1 MSSSSAVATAR
12 IDFGCGW
19 STERSARAQGWRAAC
34 IARRPRWERISFH
47 DPVPRVWPASTA
59 RSPSVSPQEGG
70 DSKID
75 RGQLWAVGR
84 IEAAIMKPAPFEYI
98 RPTTLAEACR
108 ILAQDEDA
116 RVLAGGQTL
125 IPLLAMRLARPT
137 MLVDIGRLPELGGM
151 TREGD
156 CIVVGATTRQAD
168 AERAALIA
176 EAVPLLAKAL
186 PWVGHPATRNRGT
199 IGGSIANADPSAEIP
214 LVAVTLGAQI
224 VTDDGGAVVSSAA
237 DDFFVGPMLTAIRP
251 AACVTQIRFPVW
263 SHGRVGVGFHEVSTR
278 RSDFALVSAAAQVA
292 LNDAG
297 RCVDVAVGVGGAGDR
312 PVRLEVSS
320 LRLSALDPAA
330 ISMAVTTAVA
340 DLEVSHDRYVSAA
353 YRRRAAAVLL
363 NRALNDARDD
373 AKHRAADVRG
383 EVR

>member
-1 MSSSSAVATAR
+1 LSSAVATAR

-19 STERSARAQGWRAAC
+19 STER
-34 IARRPRWERISFH
+34 
-47 DPVPRVWPASTA
+47 
-59 RSPSVSPQEGG
+59 
-70 DSKID
+70 
-75 RGQLWAVGR
+75 
-84 IEAAIMKPAPFEYI
+84 
-98 RPTTLAEACR
+98 
-108 ILAQDEDA
+108 
-116 RVLAGGQTL
+116 
-125 IPLLAMRLARPT
+125 

-156 CIVVGATTRQAD
+156 CIVVGATTRQVD

-176 EAVPLLAKAL
+176 AAAPLLGKAL
-186 PWVGHPATRNRGT
+186 PWVGHPAIRNRGT

-214 LVAVTLGAQI
+214 LVAVILGAQI
-224 VTDDGGAVVSSAA
+224 VTDDGSAVVSSAA
-237 DDFFVGPMLTAIRP
+237 DDFFVGPTLTAIRP

-278 RSDFALVSAAAQVA
+278 RSDFALVSAVAQVA

-312 PVRLEVSS
+312 PVRLEASS

-340 DLEVSHDRYVSAA
+340 DLEVSALHLTESS
-353 YRRRAAAVLL
+353 
-363 NRALNDARDD
+363 ALNNDLAHPVGVVATGHAPYLCVRFDHAEWNTRVLISMLSRGAASAGAVGSSNAVCGAKRARPS
-373 AKHRAADVRG
+373 AT
-383 EVR
+383 ES